1 MACACHVMN
10 RTPTPNNPD
19 LPPHEKLTR
28 QKADHSRFRAFGCLA
43 HGLRKTHRK
52 AFEPTLGVGVF
63 MGHEPQGWI
72 IHMPARRHWVV
83 TAAAAFADGVAIRAG
98 RQEVFS
104 RHLPGDT
111 VKELCMQQWGPSEA
125 SSFAWGLVD
134 GDNQQISDQAADDWQ
149 FLEFLE
155 TPIRK

>member
-1 MACACHVMN
+1 MGVPPHSQHNCKAERSWGTLKELARANPLGAQLACLETVGPGRAMACACHVMN

-72 IHMPARRHWVV
+72 IHMPARRHWVMV
-83 TAAAAFADGVAIRAG
+83 TAAAAFAEGVAIR
-98 RQEVFS
+98 R
-104 RHLPGDT
+104 
-111 VKELCMQQWGPSEA
+111 
-125 SSFAWGLVD
+125 
-134 GDNQQISDQAADDWQ
+134 
-149 FLEFLE
+149 
-155 TPIRK
+155 